1 MSQIFNIPGVFI
13 YIDDV
18 IIVGETFDE
27 FLDKIRAVLLKAR
40 SRRVNIGLQK
50 CTFTTSNHPVKI
62 LGHVF
67 HKKTRSIDS
76 SRIKAVIELP
86 PPRNIKEVRSFV
98 GSVNYLRDWLP
109 RISEELSPIIDLTKG
124 SDSSTRA
131 PPIKWT
137 PDLQSR
143 FERIKKMI
151 IDHIPLSLPSKDSK
165 ILIST
170 DASDLAVGGVI
181 WQEMPPGAPA
191 GTPLIDRKVIPLSF
205 FSRILQDSQKNWST
219 IQKELYAILLILT
232 ESTLSGFLLSQKLTI
247 FTDHKNIAYLYS
259 APEKNRIVKR
269 WIPILADFSI
279 EIVHTTGSDNHWADM
294 LSRILPIQTSAK
306 PSADPKSV
314 PLGTSHAAPPENSQS
329 KPQMI
334 DPIWIKCISECISDD
349 LPMFSSLLSK
359 IRSEQGK
366 AFKNKDNPFVNAR
379 FDDKSQLYLNNDGKI
394 IIPNSLRPSI
404 LLTFHGLVQS
414 GHPSLKISL
423 ERLKES
429 DFYWPSMIPDMTRH
443 VKSCPSCQKTAPV
456 LKTKIPSSG
465 TLWSDRPFSKIHVD
479 TIGPLPKDQQDFSFV
494 LVFVDSFTRYT
505 ILVPLIKLNAQETA
519 YALVWNVCAIFGIP
533 LSIHSD
539 NGPEFANAIFHGLCD
554 LLAIE
559 SSHSVPHHSQSNGL
573 VERRHRDILQN
584 LRKLLIDFNDYDNWS
599 TYIPL
604 VQLLT
609 NATPNTI
616 TGHTPYELMFGSA
629 FSPRSDP
636 SNIIKAINSVET
648 KSSFLEEYKLKLDRI
663 HQKREEA
670 RANQIA
676 KQPTPPA
683 KHPNPFKPGDLVL
696 RFDKSSKKLHGCLT
710 GPHLVID
717 TPSPS
722 TITFQNLITGSQG
735 TASIKSCKPYHSDLP
750 PNHEFHKAVA
760 AADSEEHVI
769 TRVVSSR
776 DTPSGPLFTVEW
788 YGGESTEVP
797 LDSIKNT
804 KAYSLY
810 RAKHKPPPLQSPPSK
825 RARSR
830 REKRQC

>member
-1 MSQIFNIPGVFI
+1 
-13 YIDDV
+13 
-18 IIVGETFDE
+18 
-27 FLDKIRAVLLKAR
+27 
-40 SRRVNIGLQK
+40 
-50 CTFTTSNHPVKI
+50 
-62 LGHVF
+62 
-67 HKKTRSIDS
+67 
-76 SRIKAVIELP
+76 
-86 PPRNIKEVRSFV
+86 
-98 GSVNYLRDWLP
+98 
-109 RISEELSPIIDLTKG
+109 
-124 SDSSTRA
+124 
-131 PPIKWT
+131 
-137 PDLQSR
+137 
-143 FERIKKMI
+143 
-151 IDHIPLSLPSKDSK
+151 
-165 ILIST
+165 
-170 DASDLAVGGVI
+170 
-181 WQEMPPGAPA
+181 
-191 GTPLIDRKVIPLSF
+191 
-205 FSRILQDSQKNWST
+205 
-219 IQKELYAILLILT
+219 
-232 ESTLSGFLLSQKLTI
+232 
-247 FTDHKNIAYLYS
+247 
-259 APEKNRIVKR
+259 
-269 WIPILADFSI
+269 
-279 EIVHTTGSDNHWADM
+279 
-294 LSRILPIQTSAK
+294 
-306 PSADPKSV
+306 
-314 PLGTSHAAPPENSQS
+314 
-329 KPQMI
+329 
-334 DPIWIKCISECISDD
+334 
-349 LPMFSSLLSK
+349 
-359 IRSEQGK
+359 
-366 AFKNKDNPFVNAR
+366 
-379 FDDKSQLYLNNDGKI
+379 
-394 IIPNSLRPSI
+394 
-404 LLTFHGLVQS
+404 
-414 GHPSLKISL
+414 
-423 ERLKES
+423 
-429 DFYWPSMIPDMTRH
+429 MIPDMTRH
-443 VKSCPSCQKTAPV
+443 VKSCPSRQKTATV
-456 LKTKIPSSG
+456 LKTKIPSSR

-533 LSIHSD
+533 LSIHSN

-609 NATPNTI
+609 NATSNTI

-648 KSSFLEEYKLKLDRI
+648 KSSYLEEYKLKLDRI

-683 KHPNPFKPGDLVL
+683 KHPNPFKPGDLIL